1 MCSDQIKKLP
11 TIQLR
16 HSECSGMI
24 IIVTIIKVE
33 HKKSSYVNEMFVFL
47 VCGHSGAKYR
57 NEYKQCIKWK
67 IKIMYF
73 GE

>member
-1 MCSDQIKKLP
+1 MCSDQIKKLS

-24 IIVTIIKVE
+24 IIVTIIKAE

-47 VCGHSGAKYR
+47 VCGRSGAKYQ
-57 NEYKQCIKWK
+57 NEYSSVSNGK
-67 IKIMYF
+67 
-73 GE
+73 

>member
-47 VCGHSGAKYR
+47 VCGRLGAKYQ
-57 NEYKQCIKWK
+57 NEYSSVSNGK
-67 IKIMYF
+67 
-73 GE
+73 

>member
-1 MCSDQIKKLP
+1 MCTDQIEKLP

-24 IIVTIIKVE
+24 IIVTMIKVE

-47 VCGHSGAKYR
+47 VCGHLRG
-57 NEYKQCIKWK
+57 K
-67 IKIMYF
+67 IS
-73 GE
+73 E

>member
-1 MCSDQIKKLP
+1 
-11 TIQLR
+11 
-16 HSECSGMI
+16 MI

-57 NEYKQCIKWK
+57 NEYK
-67 IKIMYF
+67 
-73 GE
+73 